1 MIYRQGKSSLSLSL
15 SIFVLL
21 LSESVSA
28 LAREENIKNVKQKMK
43 TLFLSFLYSS
53 EYHGRVS

>member
-15 SIFVLL
+15 SIFALL

-28 LAREENIKNVKQKMK
+28 LAREENIKNVKKK
-43 TLFLSFLYSS
+43 
-53 EYHGRVS
+53 